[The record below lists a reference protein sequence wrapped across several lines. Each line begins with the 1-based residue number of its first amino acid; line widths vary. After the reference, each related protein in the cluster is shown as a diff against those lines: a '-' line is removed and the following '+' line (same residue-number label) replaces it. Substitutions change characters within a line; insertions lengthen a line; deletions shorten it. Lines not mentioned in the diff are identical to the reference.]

1 MSIQKESYFR
11 LVKIS
16 ELSTVNR
23 NTFIQLVGNVTM
35 VDEKNNQI
43 TIDDSFG
50 KHTIE
55 LGTTVEE
62 SFKIGQVVRVFGN
75 WDGIKLGIEKI
86 LVWNIEP
93 EKIPI
98 LFTAY

>member
-1 MSIQKESYFR
+1 MSIQKESYYR

-35 VDEKNNQI
+35 VDEKNNKI
-43 TIDDSFG
+43 IIDDSFG

-62 SFKIGQVVRVFGN
+62 LFKTGQVVRVFGN
-75 WDGIKLGIEKI
+75 WDGIKLSIEKI
-86 LVWNIEP
+86 LVWNIAP

-98 LFTAY
+98 LFTEY